1 MTPYLAIDPGALGGF
16 AWQLSDSDLAQA
28 KSMMKDNRENAVF
41 VRSFNLA
48 SKIPKVI
55 IEDVPK
61 FAGTNRPGSKMFPLG
76 FNCGLIEGASLA
88 CLMTVIKIR
97 PHEWQKHFNIG
108 GRSDCEGPQDWKR
121 RLKEHAQMLF
131 PHLKVTLKT
140 ADALLLLAYAKNKH
154 L

>member
-16 AWQLSDSDLAQA
+16 AWQLSDSDLVQA
-28 KSMMKDNRENAVF
+28 KSMQKDNKENAVF
-41 VRSFNLA
+41 IRSFNLA

-55 IEDVPK
+55 IEDVPS
-61 FAGTNRPGSKMFPLG
+61 FAGTNRPGSRMFPLG
-76 FNCGLIEGASLA
+76 FNCGLLEGASLA

-108 GRSDCEGPQDWKR
+108 GRSDCKDPQDWKR
-121 RLKEHAQMLF
+121 RLKEHAQLLF
-131 PHLKVTLKT
+131 PYLKVTLKT